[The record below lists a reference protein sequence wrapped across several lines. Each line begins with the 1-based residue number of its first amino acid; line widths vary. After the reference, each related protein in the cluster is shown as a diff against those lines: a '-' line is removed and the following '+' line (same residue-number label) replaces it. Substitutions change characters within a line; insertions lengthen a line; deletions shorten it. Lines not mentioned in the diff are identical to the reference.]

1 MIVFVK
7 SVMISNNGYVDSNGG
22 KCGKVVIVKE
32 WVYIWL
38 VK

>member
-22 KCGKVVIVKE
+22 KCGKGG
-32 WVYIWL
+32 YC
-38 VK
+38 